1 MGKLDIDIWFE
12 KRWYGDNNLF
22 DGEGKIFVYVY
33 FLWYG
38 GDVYFDDDEKWIINI
53 VKGKVLIYE

>member
-1 MGKLDIDIWFE
+1 MGKLDIEIWFE

-53 VKGKVLIYE
+53 VKGKVLIY

>member
-53 VKGKVLIYE
+53 VKGKVLIY

>member
-22 DGEGKIFVYVY
+22 DGEGKILVYVY

-53 VKGKVLIYE
+53 VKGKVLIY

>member
-53 VKGKVLIYE
+53 VKGKVFIY

>member
-53 VKGKVLIYE
+53 VKGKFLIY

>member
-53 VKGKVLIYE
+53 VKGRVLIY

>member
-53 VKGKVLIYE
+53 VKGKVLVI

>member
-1 MGKLDIDIWFE
+1 MDIDIWFE

-53 VKGKVLIYE
+53 VKGKVLIY